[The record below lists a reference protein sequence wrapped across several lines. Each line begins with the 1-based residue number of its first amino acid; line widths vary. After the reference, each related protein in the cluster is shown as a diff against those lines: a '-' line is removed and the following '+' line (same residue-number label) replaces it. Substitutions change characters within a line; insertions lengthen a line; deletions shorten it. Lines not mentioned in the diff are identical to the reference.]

1 MRAKYKRTLFFIG
14 VLIVM
19 CGFVGVAYLFYDKV
33 LSPETDVV
41 VVEELSVNF
50 IDGFKVNREGA
61 FNFSVTNNGDKD
73 IYYEIRYNELLGYQ
87 HNIKYSL
94 VSQDASINISNATID
109 KDNNNLAVGI
119 LIPSRATQSFT
130 FNVSGNTIAS
140 FNIEIRKVMDTDK
153 YFYTTILSNNKVKK
167 SSVTKVGEEIAE
179 TDEGLIEDIDDL
191 GLTYYFRGNVQNN
204 YVKIAE
210 SLWRIIR
217 INGDGTVKLVLDENV
232 SELAN
237 YHSDIENFE
246 SLKDASISTYLANY
260 YESNLTEYDDYIINY
275 KYCIETESISNT
287 NEKLYNGYTRL
298 VTNKIPTFNCLG
310 SLHSSKIGLL
320 TADEV
325 IYAGANFEKENKS
338 YYLYNSK
345 IENVW
350 WTSSLAKASATVFYP
365 FSVNSNGKV
374 EYATSGMLYRNL
386 RPTINLIRKTVVSG
400 NGTKDNPYEI
410 KI

>member
-50 IDGFKVNREGA
+50 IDGFKVNREGT

-87 HNIKYSL
+87 DNIKYSL

>member
-87 HNIKYSL
+87 DNIKYSL

-338 YYLYNSK
+338 YYLYNRK

>member
-1 MRAKYKRTLFFIG
+1 M
-14 VLIVM
+14 
-19 CGFVGVAYLFYDKV
+19 
-33 LSPETDVV
+33 
-41 VVEELSVNF
+41 
-50 IDGFKVNREGA
+50 
-61 FNFSVTNNGDKD
+61 
-73 IYYEIRYNELLGYQ
+73 
-87 HNIKYSL
+87 
-94 VSQDASINISNATID
+94 
-109 KDNNNLAVGI
+109 
-119 LIPSRATQSFT
+119 
-130 FNVSGNTIAS
+130 
-140 FNIEIRKVMDTDK
+140 
-153 YFYTTILSNNKVKK
+153 
-167 SSVTKVGEEIAE
+167 
-179 TDEGLIEDIDDL
+179 
-191 GLTYYFRGNVQNN
+191 
-204 YVKIAE
+204 
-210 SLWRIIR
+210 
-217 INGDGTVKLVLDENV
+217 
-232 SELAN
+232 
-237 YHSDIENFE
+237 
-246 SLKDASISTYLANY
+246 
-260 YESNLTEYDDYIINY
+260 TEYDDYIINY